1 VYVALPRTAVLL
13 DPYPMWLD
21 AIAGVLEHIG
31 VDVVGKCT
39 NPTAALGVVSRAK
52 PDLLITEARIEGPDT
67 DGLVCLRAARTDV
80 PELRAIVLSSSEEPE
95 DIQAALAAGAVAY
108 VLKSAHAD
116 DLSSAVRQAFTH
128 SVFLAPSA
136 RPAGQPQP
144 VQLLQPRPAVTEPV
158 EVARSDGA
166 GLTGRETEILR
177 LVAEGHSN
185 AQLAKILWVT
195 EQTVKF
201 HLSNIYRKLD
211 VSNRTE
217 AGRWA
222 QIHGLLAPSEHR
234 IVS

>member
-1 VYVALPRTAVLL
+1 
-13 DPYPMWLD
+13 MWLD

-31 VDVVGKCT
+31 VVVVGKCT
-39 NPTAALGVVSRAK
+39 DPTAALGAVSREK
-52 PDLLITEARIEGPDT
+52 PDLLITEARIEGPGT
-67 DGLVCLRAARTDV
+67 DGLVCLRAVRTDL
-80 PELRAIVLSSSEEPE
+80 PELRAIVLSSSEAPE
-95 DIQAALAAGAVAY
+95 DIEAALAAGALAY

-116 DLSSAVRQAFTH
+116 DLSSAVRQAFSH
-128 SVFLAPSA
+128 SVFLAA
-136 RPAGQPQP
+136 PAASGQPQS
-144 VQLLQPRPAVTEPV
+144 VRLLQPRPVVPETV
-158 EVARSDGA
+158 EVAVSDGA

-211 VSNRTE
+211 VANRTE

-222 QIHGLLAPSEHR
+222 QIHGLLASSENR